1 VNWVDPI
8 LLVILSLF
16 GLRGYFK
23 GLFRETFSLGGL
35 IIGFILAVR
44 YDQFVA
50 LRAESYWHAP
60 HLLLKGAAFVAIFFI
75 VYFVFALVGWILH
88 RSETLLF
95 LQTLNRLGG
104 IAVGLGKGAAI
115 IALLVFFVT
124 SSALMPPSTRA
135 RLEGSYLGPPLS
147 RLAEGLI
154 RIGKERL
161 FSKESGQALAPD
173 GFRHS

>member
-1 VNWVDPI
+1 VNLVDPI
-8 LLVILSLF
+8 LLVLFFLF

-23 GLFRETFSLGGL
+23 GLFREVFSLGGL
-35 IIGFILAVR
+35 IVGFIVAVR

-50 LRAESYWHAP
+50 LRAQSYWDAP

-75 VYFVFALVGWILH
+75 VYFILALIGWVLH

-95 LQTLNRLGG
+95 LQTFNRLGG
-104 IAVGLGKGAAI
+104 VAVGLGKGAAI
-115 IALLVFFVT
+115 ISLLVFFVT
-124 SSALMPPSTRA
+124 SSAFMPPSTRG
-135 RLEGSYLGPPLS
+135 RLKDSYLGPPLS

-161 FSKESGQALAPD
+161 FPKEAARLS
-173 GFRHS
+173 

>member
-8 LLVILSLF
+8 LLVILFLF

-23 GLFRETFSLGGL
+23 GLFREIFSLGGL
-35 IIGFILAVR
+35 IVGFIVAVR
-44 YDQFVA
+44 YDQLVA

-60 HLLLKGAAFVAIFFI
+60 QLLLKGAAFVAIFFI
-75 VYFVFALVGWILH
+75 VYFIFAFVGWVLH

-95 LQTLNRLGG
+95 LQTVNRLGG
-104 IAVGLGKGAAI
+104 VAVGLGKGAAI

-124 SSALMPPSTRA
+124 SSAFLPPSTRE
-135 RLEGSYLGPPLS
+135 RLDGSYLGPPLS
-147 RLAEGLI
+147 RLAERLI

-161 FSKESGQALAPD
+161 FAKESGQALVPD
-173 GFRHS
+173 ALRTS